1 MDNELSFYKYYHQN
15 PINKWIHFFCI
26 PLIVL
31 SIIVLLNDFYI
42 LNERY
47 NKKLNKIDRIWKY
60 KMSNLIIILYVIS
73 YSTISLKIGI
83 VMFIYF
89 MILKCLSNFLL
100 LRIKNNLI
108 PIIMFAVGWILQ
120 FIGHFI
126 EGRRPALIDSIFQ
139 AFFQAPLF
147 SLEVLF
153 PNLFE

>member
-31 SIIVLLNDFYI
+31 SIIILLNDFYI

-100 LRIKNNLI
+100 LRLNNNLI
-108 PIIMFAVGWILQ
+108 PFIMFVVGWILQ

>member
-31 SIIVLLNDFYI
+31 SIIILFNDFYI
-42 LNERY
+42 INERY

-89 MILKCLSNFLL
+89 MILKYLSNFFI
-100 LRIKNNLI
+100 LRIKDTII
-108 PIIMFAVGWILQ
+108 PHVMFLTGWILQ

>member
-47 NKKLNKIDRIWKY
+47 NKKFNKIDRIWKY
-60 KMSNLIIILYVIS
+60 KMSNLIIILYIIS

-108 PIIMFAVGWILQ
+108 PIIMFVVGWILQ